1 MSESPAQT
9 KAPSRRE
16 KRKERTRRLL
26 LEAADAFF
34 REQGFEAT
42 TVEEIAAVADV
53 AKGTFF
59 NYFENKES
67 LLIAL
72 ITERVEEALNE
83 LPATD
88 EPAPERVRRLLTA
101 VGKALFPYHHLAR
114 RMFSHNVGRPLHPK
128 RPLLHR
134 LIALIREGQQQGD
147 FRPEIDAEIAAL
159 LLTAHFFRSGVLC
172 HRARGAATHSWEER
186 LEQGLDILYHGLL

>member
-59 NYFENKES
+59 NYFENKEA

-83 LPATD
+83 LPATA
-88 EPAPERVRRLLTA
+88 EPAPERVRRLLRA
-101 VGKALFPYHHLAR
+101 VGKALFPYQHLAR
-114 RMFSHNVGRPLHPK
+114 HMFSHNVGRPAHPK

-134 LIALIREGQQQGD
+134 LIVLIREGQQQGD
-147 FRPEIDAEIAAL
+147 FRPEVDAEIAAQ
-159 LLTAHFFRSGVLC
+159 LLTTHFFRSGALC
-172 HRARGAATHSWEER
+172 QRARGATVRSWEER
-186 LEQGLDILYHGLL
+186 LEQGLDILYHGLI